1 MNINNF
7 FVIDAGN
14 TDIIV
19 ALIKNFKIF
28 KIKRFKTI
36 DIKNKNLFFF
46 KKFNKIKKI
55 LKIQKK
61 IKCIIASVVPE
72 INYKLKKICFFFLK
86 ENPHFVSF
94 NKTKLNIK
102 VDLKNKNQVGADRI
116 VNTVAVKSLY
126 KSPALVI
133 DFGTATTFDVINNN
147 GDYVGGLITPG
158 INLSLQNLY
167 NKTSK
172 LPLVKFKKNNKSIIG
187 KNTKNAIQNGIYW
200 GYIGLVTFIIT
211 KIQTK
216 FKKKMF
222 CISTGGLSK
231 VISKDINL
239 INIIDE
245 NLTILGLIEIF
256 KLNYN
261 EKYS

>member
-7 FVIDAGN
+7 FVIDVGN

-46 KKFNKIKKI
+46 KKFSQIKKI

-61 IKCIIASVVPE
+61 IKCIISSVVPE
-72 INYKLKKICFFFLK
+72 INYKLKKICFFFFK

-102 VDLKNKNQVGADRI
+102 INLKNKSQVGADRI
-116 VNTVAVKSLY
+116 ANTIAVKSLY
-126 KSPALVI
+126 KKAPTLVI
-133 DFGTATTFDVINNN
+133 DFGTTTTFDVIDNSSS
-147 GDYVGGLITPG
+147 YVGGLITPG
-158 INLSLQNLY
+158 INLSLQNLF

-172 LPLVKFKKNNKSIIG
+172 LPLVKFKKNNGIIG
-187 KNTKNAIQNGIYW
+187 KNTRNAIQNGLYL
-200 GYIGLVTFIIT
+200 GYIGLVTFIIK
-211 KIQTK
+211 KIQRK
-216 FKKKMF
+216 FKKKLF
-222 CISTGGLSK
+222 CVATGGLSK
-231 VISKDINL
+231 IISKDINL
-239 INIIDE
+239 INTINE
-245 NLTILGLIEIF
+245 NLTIKGLIEIF
-256 KLNYN
+256 KLNYG
-261 EKYS
+261 K